1 MKKTLVLCI
10 AVLLML
16 LAGCAKEQEDTDAIK
31 LEKYAYIYQTVS
43 DNDSYLEEAKYYD
56 LNIVMSY
63 EEAGYYRYDIV
74 IDSPKRAMYD
84 IQVMAIEN
92 NLDYSLNNKMMPT
105 IGIFEDDSYNMV
117 PNQVDASRGYVK
129 GLILSGTTDAPIVNL
144 KIRVSYKD
152 YLLVSETNEYYNI
165 TVDYDSMYAD
175 SEVSEEN
182 AEDASADQGN

>member
-1 MKKTLVLCI
+1 
-10 AVLLML
+10 
-16 LAGCAKEQEDTDAIK
+16 
-31 LEKYAYIYQTVS
+31 
-43 DNDSYLEEAKYYD
+43 
-56 LNIVMSY
+56 
-63 EEAGYYRYDIV
+63 
-74 IDSPKRAMYD
+74 
-84 IQVMAIEN
+84 
-92 NLDYSLNNKMMPT
+92 
-105 IGIFEDDSYNMV
+105 MV